1 MIQAAGRMKPM
12 DEERKENSPLEEG
25 SEMLA
30 HSAQAAYAVS
40 AAAKLVGWLL
50 VRQPEP
56 LWQALLEHW
65 SVL

>member
-1 MIQAAGRMKPM
+1 M

-25 SEMLA
+25 SEMLIRRR
-30 HSAQAAYAVS
+30 QLMQYQPPQ
-40 AAAKLVGWLL
+40 KLVGWLL